1 MNQSKKPDL
10 LEKIMRPFQKI
21 ATEMTK
27 EERIE
32 YLCLKSEM
40 NTSKSEPPGIT
51 RQLYRMAAEII
62 VRDTEFIDSLT
73 PEERKLIKDVWM
85 NPTLETKEKS
95 TELNMNPESEE
106 PEI

>member
-1 MNQSKKPDL
+1 MNQSEKSDL

-40 NTSKSEPPGIT
+40 DTSKSETPGIT
-51 RQLYRMAAEII
+51 MQLYRMTAELI
-62 VRDTEFIDSLT
+62 VKDTKFINSLT

-95 TELNMNPESEE
+95 TELNINLESEE